1 MNTYAIPKVPG
12 TEYGD
17 FSAYLDQKYGVEGS
31 ETRRAFEDA
40 AWDTYQADLLVSER
54 KAAHLTQEEL
64 AKRVGTT
71 KAYIS
76 KVERGLISPTLSTF
90 NRILAALGLRMEFVP
105 AIPTGAAEMP
115 LSLAEPEIEGYNENK

>member
-1 MNTYAIPKVPG
+1 MNTYEIPKVPG

-17 FSAYLDQKYGVEGS
+17 FSAYLDQKYGAEGT
-31 ETRRAFEDA
+31 ETRTAFEDT

-54 KAAHLTQEEL
+54 KAARLTQEEV
-64 AKRVGTT
+64 ARRAGTT

-90 NRILAALGLRMEFVP
+90 NRILAALGLRMELVP
-105 AIPTGAAEMP
+105 AIPGGLPDAP
-115 LSLAEPEIEGYNENK
+115 LVLAEPEAEYK